1 MHMSTTLVEDSA
13 AASRPVKPRAALPSW
28 AREPLLHFLLLGGVL
43 FAADHLLAT
52 RKDDPRVITIDPE
65 VDAQAIKVFKDARGR
80 APNEQEL
87 YALRR
92 VWLDNEVLYREG
104 MAMGLDKGDNAIRE
118 RVIFKALSVVD
129 ANVKKPEIDEAGLRK
144 WFEDHRSRYDEP
156 ARFDFEEAV
165 ISGKRTDDVARS
177 FADALNAGNP
187 GDVAAGLRVFTHRP
201 HANIVE
207 SYGTE
212 FASALEV
219 SPPGE
224 WRALPSKD
232 GLRVM
237 RLKSTSPP
245 RPAQFDELGGII
257 YQDWVDAV
265 MSEQRSEAVRALAK
279 KYTVNELGV
288 AQ

>member
-1 MHMSTTLVEDSA
+1 MSTTLVEDSVA
-13 AASRPVKPRAALPSW
+13 VRKPAKARAALPPW
-28 AREPLLHFLLLGGVL
+28 AREPLLHFILLGGVL
-43 FAADHLLAT
+43 FAADHMLAS

-65 VDAQAIKVFKDARGR
+65 VDAQAVKVFKDARGH

-144 WFEDHRSRYDEP
+144 WFEAHRSRYDEP

-165 ISGKRTDDVARS
+165 ISGKHTDDVARS

-187 GDVAAGLRVFTHRP
+187 GEIEAGLRMFTHRP

-207 SYGTE
+207 AYGAE
-212 FASALEV
+212 FASALEA

-224 WRALPSKD
+224 WRALPGKD
-232 GLRVM
+232 GMRVM

-245 RPAQFDELGGII
+245 KPAQFEELGGIV
-257 YQDWVDAV
+257 YQDWTDSV

-279 KYTVNELGV
+279 KYTVKLRSG